1 MEKRAQFQNKR
12 NWYEA
17 EAKQMLMGAQDC
29 GSRGRSRPL
38 TTKGDEIVSFIYETK
53 TEGSPLESWSSPIL
67 LSFIYLCI
75 LVMDITTTTTTSYEG
90 QCQVSLLNMGLS
102 LAFVKIG

>member
-38 TTKGDEIVSFIYETK
+38 TTKRNEAIS
-53 TEGSPLESWSSPIL
+53 
-67 LSFIYLCI
+67 
-75 LVMDITTTTTTSYEG
+75 LVR
-90 QCQVSLLNMGLS
+90 
-102 LAFVKIG
+102 